1 MQTCCLTLEVSQ
13 SGYHAACKRQQT
25 ERQNLYTSYELK
37 IINIFHEHK
46 GRYGRLRIQDELA
59 DQGISL
65 SESFIAKTL
74 RKHDLRARKRH
85 SFRPRTTQTSNQ
97 NIAPNTLAE
106 TTTSAPNQV
115 TVTDITYIRT
125 KEGFLYLSAIMD
137 LHTRV
142 IKGYYTGDTLETTL
156 VLHALEKALSKYPT
170 LKGTLHHTDRGC
182 QYTSHQYQKTL
193 KESQISLSMS
203 AQGYC
208 YDNAHMESFWASLKC
223 EIGDSYTPEF
233 ETKAEARQAIFE
245 YIEGYYNTVRKHSSL
260 DYKSPLQAEKQLTLP
275 S

>member
-1 MQTCCLTLEVSQ
+1 VQTCCLTLEVSQ

-125 KEGFLYLSAIMD
+125 KE
-137 LHTRV
+137 
-142 IKGYYTGDTLETTL
+142 TTL

-208 YDNAHMESFWASLKC
+208 YDNAHMESFWAS
-223 EIGDSYTPEF
+223 
-233 ETKAEARQAIFE
+233 RQAIFE